1 MLKPHHKQADL
12 LMGIA
17 ARYHGQRSVNRR
29 YCPPLKVYN
38 GLLKKGLVTVGRSG
52 LPSTRTTFVKLTEKG
67 FAQIKGLMRH
77 YDVRLTPEVIERLPA

>member
-29 YCPPLKVYN
+29 YCPPLTAYN
-38 GLLKKGLVTVGRSG
+38 GLLKKGLVTVGRAG
-52 LPSTRTTFVKLTEKG
+52 FPTCRTTFVELTEKG
-67 FAQIKGLMRH
+67 LTEIKGLMRH
-77 YDVRLTPEVIERLPA
+77 YDVRLAPEVVERLPA